1 MITPK
6 NYMWKT
12 TKDTLDIIFHVA
24 VMVINVAIGAGVVV
38 FILNWLKF
46 WSLIPMGLFALYY
59 YIRQE
64 ARIAYEADKMLVQE
78 RLTAKRGSIERQ
90 YQLGSIFR
98 AMNLEDK
105 MEYIK
110 VLQSDF
116 DEIYAEY
123 VENYGEDNF
132 AKKERECAEYASRY
146 LDELIKNMASK
157 PTEEVAEDIEA
168 KVMERV
174 RKEAEIATRAATV
187 YADKP
192 EASTGKVEEDK
203 NV

>member
-12 TKDTLDIIFHVA
+12 TKDTLDVIFHVA
-24 VMVINVAIGAGVVV
+24 VMIINVVIGAGIVG

-46 WSLIPMGLFALYY
+46 WSLIPMCLFVLYY

-64 ARIAYEADKMLVQE
+64 ARIAYEADKMMVQE

-98 AMNLEDK
+98 AMELEDK
-105 MEYIK
+105 MEYLK
-110 VLQSDF
+110 TLQSDF

-146 LDELIKNMASK
+146 LDELIKNKIPKHSQEKA
-157 PTEEVAEDIEA
+157 EVIEA

-174 RKEAEIATRAATV
+174 RKEAEIAARARV
-187 YADKP
+187 CADKL
-192 EASTGKVEEDK
+192 EANTGKVEEDK

>member
-12 TKDTLDIIFHVA
+12 TKDTLDVIFHVA
-24 VMVINVAIGAGVVV
+24 VMIINVVIGAGIVG

-46 WSLIPMGLFALYY
+46 WSLIPMCLFALYY
-59 YIRQE
+59 YIKQE
-64 ARIAYEADKMLVQE
+64 ARIAYEADKMMVQE

-123 VENYGEDNF
+123 VEKYGEDNF
-132 AKKERECAEYASRY
+132 AKKERECADHASRY
-146 LDELIKNMASK
+146 LNELIKNMTPKHSL
-157 PTEEVAEDIEA
+157 EEAEVIEA
-168 KVMERV
+168 KVMARV
-174 RKEAEIATRAATV
+174 RKEAEIAARAC
-187 YADKP
+187 ADKP
-192 EASTGKVEEDK
+192 EANTGKVEEDK

>member
-12 TKDTLDIIFHVA
+12 TKDTLDVIFHVA
-24 VMVINVAIGAGVVV
+24 VMIINVVIGAGIVA

-46 WSLIPMGLFALYY
+46 WSLIPMCLFALYY

-64 ARIAYEADKMLVQE
+64 AHIAYQADKMMVQE

-98 AMNLEDK
+98 AMDLKDK

-116 DEIYAEY
+116 DELYAEY
-123 VENYGEDNF
+123 VEKYGEDNF
-132 AKKERECAEYASRY
+132 AKKERECADQASRY
-146 LDELIKNMASK
+146 LDGFIKNLTPKHS
-157 PTEEVAEDIEA
+157 PEEAEVIEA
-168 KVMERV
+168 KVMELV
-174 RKEAEIATRAATV
+174 RKEAEIAAT
-187 YADKP
+187 AHKF
-192 EASTGKVEEDK
+192 EANTGKVEEDK

>member
-12 TKDTLDIIFHVA
+12 TKDTLDVIFHVA
-24 VMVINVAIGAGVVV
+24 VMIINVVIGAGIVG
-38 FILNWLKF
+38 FILHWLKF
-46 WSLIPMGLFALYY
+46 WSLVPMCLFALYY

-64 ARIAYEADKMLVQE
+64 ARIAYEADKMIVQE

-90 YQLGSIFR
+90 YQLGSVFR

-123 VENYGEDNF
+123 VEKYGEDNF
-132 AKKERECAEYASRY
+132 AKKERECAECASRY
-146 LDELIKNMASK
+146 LDELIKNITPK
-157 PTEEVAEDIEA
+157 RPLEEAEAIEA
-168 KVMERV
+168 KVMARV
-174 RKEAEIATRAATV
+174 RKEAEIAARAC
-187 YADKP
+187 ADKP
-192 EASTGKVEEDK
+192 EANIGKVEEDK

>member
-12 TKDTLDIIFHVA
+12 TKDTLDVIFHVA
-24 VMVINVAIGAGVVV
+24 VMIINVVIGASIVA
-38 FILNWLKF
+38 FILSWLKF
-46 WSLIPMGLFALYY
+46 WSLIPMCLFALYY

-64 ARIAYEADKMLVQE
+64 AHIAYQADKMMVQE

-98 AMNLEDK
+98 AMDLKDK

-116 DEIYAEY
+116 DELYAEY
-123 VENYGEDNF
+123 VEKYGEDNF
-132 AKKERECAEYASRY
+132 AKKERECADQASRY
-146 LDELIKNMASK
+146 LDGLIKNLTPKHS
-157 PTEEVAEDIEA
+157 PEEAEVIEA

-174 RKEAEIATRAATV
+174 RKEAQIAATARA

-192 EASTGKVEEDK
+192 EANTGKVEEDK

>member
-12 TKDTLDIIFHVA
+12 TKDTLDVIFHAA
-24 VMVINVAIGAGVVV
+24 VMVINVVIGAGVVA

-46 WSLIPMGLFALYY
+46 WSLIPMCLFVLYY

-64 ARIAYEADKMLVQE
+64 ARIAYEADKMMVQE

-123 VENYGEDNF
+123 VEKYGEDNF
-132 AKKERECAEYASRY
+132 AKKERECADQASRY
-146 LDELIKNMASK
+146 LDGLIKNLTPKHS
-157 PTEEVAEDIEA
+157 PEEAEVIEA

-174 RKEAEIATRAATV
+174 RREAEIAASARA

-192 EASTGKVEEDK
+192 EANTGKVEEDK

>member
-12 TKDTLDIIFHVA
+12 TKDVLDIIFHAA
-24 VMVINVAIGAGVVV
+24 VMIINVVIGAGVVA

-46 WSLIPMGLFALYY
+46 WSLIPMCLFALYY

-64 ARIAYEADKMLVQE
+64 ARIAYEADKMMVQE
-78 RLTAKRGSIERQ
+78 RLTTKRGSIERQ

-98 AMNLEDK
+98 AMSLEDK
-105 MEYIK
+105 LEYIK

-123 VENYGEDNF
+123 VEKYGEDNF
-132 AKKERECAEYASRY
+132 AKKELECADHASRY
-146 LDELIKNMASK
+146 LNELIKNMASK
-157 PTEEVAEDIEA
+157 PTKEKAEAIET
-168 KVMERV
+168 KVMELV
-174 RKEAEIATRAATV
+174 RKEAEIAARA
-187 YADKP
+187 KIE
-192 EASTGKVEEDK
+192 EAK
-203 NV
+203 NA

>member
-1 MITPK
+1 MITLK

-12 TKDTLDIIFHVA
+12 TKDVLDIIFHAA
-24 VMVINVAIGAGVVV
+24 VMIINVVIGAGVVA

-46 WSLIPMGLFALYY
+46 WSLIPMCLFALYY

-64 ARIAYEADKMLVQE
+64 ARIAYEADKMMVQE

-98 AMNLEDK
+98 AMSLEDK
-105 MEYIK
+105 LEYIK

-123 VENYGEDNF
+123 VEKYGEDNF
-132 AKKERECAEYASRY
+132 AKKERECADHASRY
-146 LDELIKNMASK
+146 LNELIKNMASK
-157 PTEEVAEDIEA
+157 PTKEKAEAIET
-168 KVMERV
+168 KVMELV
-174 RKEAEIATRAATV
+174 RKEAEIAARA
-187 YADKP
+187 KIE
-192 EASTGKVEEDK
+192 EAK
-203 NV
+203 NA

>member
-6 NYMWKT
+6 SYMWKT
-12 TKDTLDIIFHVA
+12 TKDVLDIIFHAA
-24 VMVINVAIGAGVVV
+24 VMIINVVIGAGVVA

-46 WSLIPMGLFALYY
+46 WSLIPMCLFALYY

-64 ARIAYEADKMLVQE
+64 ARIAYEADKMMVQE

-98 AMNLEDK
+98 AMSLEDK
-105 MEYIK
+105 LEYIK

-123 VENYGEDNF
+123 VEKYGEDNF
-132 AKKERECAEYASRY
+132 AKKERECADHASRY
-146 LDELIKNMASK
+146 LNELIKNMASK
-157 PTEEVAEDIEA
+157 PAKEKAEAIET
-168 KVMERV
+168 KVMELV
-174 RKEAEIATRAATV
+174 RKEAEIAARA
-187 YADKP
+187 
-192 EASTGKVEEDK
+192 KVEEAK
-203 NV
+203 NA

>member
-24 VMVINVAIGAGVVV
+24 VMIINVVIGAGIIG

-46 WSLIPMGLFALYY
+46 WSLIPMCLFALYY

-64 ARIAYEADKMLVQE
+64 ARIAYEADKMMVQE

-90 YQLGSIFR
+90 YQLGSILR
-98 AMNLEDK
+98 AMSLEDK
-105 MEYIK
+105 LEYIK

-123 VENYGEDNF
+123 VEKYGEDNF
-132 AKKERECAEYASRY
+132 AKKERECADHASRY
-146 LDELIKNMASK
+146 LNELIKNMASK
-157 PTEEVAEDIEA
+157 PTKEKTEAIET
-168 KVMERV
+168 KVMELV
-174 RKEAEIATRAATV
+174 RKEAEIAARA
-187 YADKP
+187 KIE
-192 EASTGKVEEDK
+192 EAK
-203 NV
+203 NA

>member
-12 TKDTLDIIFHVA
+12 TKDTLDVIFHVA
-24 VMVINVAIGAGVVV
+24 VMIINVVIGAGIVG

-46 WSLIPMGLFALYY
+46 WSLIPMCLFALYY
-59 YIRQE
+59 YIKQE
-64 ARIAYEADKMLVQE
+64 ARIAYEADKMMVQE

-123 VENYGEDNF
+123 VEKYGEDNF
-132 AKKERECAEYASRY
+132 AKKERECADHASRY
-146 LDELIKNMASK
+146 LNELIKNMASK
-157 PTEEVAEDIEA
+157 PTKEKTEAIET
-168 KVMERV
+168 KVMELV
-174 RKEAEIATRAATV
+174 RKEAEIAARA
-187 YADKP
+187 KIE
-192 EASTGKVEEDK
+192 EAK
-203 NV
+203 NA

>member
-12 TKDTLDIIFHVA
+12 AKDTLDIIFHVA
-24 VMVINVAIGAGVVV
+24 VMVINVVIGAGIVG

-46 WSLIPMGLFALYY
+46 WSLIPMCLFALYY
-59 YIRQE
+59 YIKQE
-64 ARIAYEADKMLVQE
+64 ARIAYEADKMMVQE

-116 DEIYAEY
+116 DEIYTEY
-123 VENYGEDNF
+123 VEKYGEDNF
-132 AKKERECAEYASRY
+132 AKKERECADQASRY
-146 LDELIKNMASK
+146 LDGLIKNITPK
-157 PTEEVAEDIEA
+157 HTKEEAEVIEA
-168 KVMERV
+168 KVMELV
-174 RKEAEIATRAATV
+174 RKEAEIAARARV
-187 YADKP
+187 CADKP
-192 EASTGKVEEDK
+192 EANTGKVEEDK

>member
-12 TKDTLDIIFHVA
+12 TKDTLDVIFHVA
-24 VMVINVAIGAGVVV
+24 VMIINVVIGAGIVG

-46 WSLIPMGLFALYY
+46 WSLIPMCLFVLYY

-64 ARIAYEADKMLVQE
+64 ARIAYEADKMMVQE

-98 AMNLEDK
+98 AMELEDK
-105 MEYIK
+105 MEYLK
-110 VLQSDF
+110 TLQSDF

-146 LDELIKNMASK
+146 LDELIKNKIPKHSQEKA
-157 PTEEVAEDIEA
+157 EVIEA

-174 RKEAEIATRAATV
+174 RKEAEIAARARA

-192 EASTGKVEEDK
+192 EANTGKVEEDK

>member
-12 TKDTLDIIFHVA
+12 TKDVLDIIFHAA
-24 VMVINVAIGAGVVV
+24 VMIINVVIGAGVVA

-46 WSLIPMGLFALYY
+46 WSLIPMCLFALYY
-59 YIRQE
+59 YIKQE
-64 ARIAYEADKMLVQE
+64 ARIAYEADKMIVQE
-78 RLTAKRGSIERQ
+78 RLTAKRGSIECQ

-123 VENYGEDNF
+123 VEKYGEDNF
-132 AKKERECAEYASRY
+132 AKKERECADHASRY
-146 LDELIKNMASK
+146 LNELIKNMASK
-157 PTEEVAEDIEA
+157 PTKEKAEAIET
-168 KVMERV
+168 KVMELV
-174 RKEAEIATRAATV
+174 RKEAEIAARA
-187 YADKP
+187 KIE
-192 EASTGKVEEDK
+192 EAK
-203 NV
+203 NA

>member
-12 TKDTLDIIFHVA
+12 TKDTLDVIFHVA
-24 VMVINVAIGAGVVV
+24 VMIINVVIGAGIVG

-46 WSLIPMGLFALYY
+46 WSLIPMCLFVLYY

-64 ARIAYEADKMLVQE
+64 ARIAYEADKMMVQE

-98 AMNLEDK
+98 AMELEDK
-105 MEYIK
+105 MEYLK
-110 VLQSDF
+110 TLQSDF

-146 LDELIKNMASK
+146 LDELIKNKIPKHSQEK
-157 PTEEVAEDIEA
+157 AEAIEA

-174 RKEAEIATRAATV
+174 RTEAEIAARAATV
-187 YADKP
+187 CAATIRADI
-192 EASTGKVEEDK
+192 GKEDK
-203 NV
+203 NA

>member
-12 TKDTLDIIFHVA
+12 TKDVLDIIFHAA
-24 VMVINVAIGAGVVV
+24 VMIINIVIGAGVVA

-46 WSLIPMGLFALYY
+46 WSLIPMCLFALYY

-64 ARIAYEADKMLVQE
+64 ARIAYEADKMMVQE

-98 AMNLEDK
+98 GMDLEDK
-105 MEYIK
+105 MKYIK

-116 DEIYAEY
+116 DEIYVEY
-123 VENYGEDNF
+123 VEKYGEDNF
-132 AKKERECAEYASRY
+132 AKKERECADHASRY
-146 LDELIKNMASK
+146 LDGLIKNMASK
-157 PTEEVAEDIEA
+157 PSQEKAEAIET
-168 KVMERV
+168 KVMELV
-174 RKEAEIATRAATV
+174 RKEAEIAARA
-187 YADKP
+187 KIE
-192 EASTGKVEEDK
+192 EAK
-203 NV
+203 NA

>member
-12 TKDTLDIIFHVA
+12 TKDVLDIIFHA
-24 VMVINVAIGAGVVV
+24 TVMIINVVIGAGVVA
-38 FILNWLKF
+38 FILNWLMF
-46 WSLIPMGLFALYY
+46 WCLIPMCLFALYY

-64 ARIAYEADKMLVQE
+64 ARIAYEADKMMVQE

-98 AMNLEDK
+98 AMSLEDK
-105 MEYIK
+105 LEYIK

-123 VENYGEDNF
+123 VEKYGEDNF
-132 AKKERECAEYASRY
+132 AKKERECADHASRY
-146 LDELIKNMASK
+146 LNELIKNMAFK
-157 PTEEVAEDIEA
+157 PTKEKAEAIET
-168 KVMERV
+168 KVMELV
-174 RKEAEIATRAATV
+174 RKEAEIAARA
-187 YADKP
+187 KI
-192 EASTGKVEEDK
+192 EEDK
-203 NV
+203 NA

>member
-12 TKDTLDIIFHVA
+12 AKDTLDIIFHVA
-24 VMVINVAIGAGVVV
+24 VMVINVVIGAGIVG

-46 WSLIPMGLFALYY
+46 WSLIPMCLFALYY
-59 YIRQE
+59 YIKQE
-64 ARIAYEADKMLVQE
+64 ARIAYEADKMMVQE

-123 VENYGEDNF
+123 VEKYGEDNF
-132 AKKERECAEYASRY
+132 AKKERECADQASRY
-146 LDELIKNMASK
+146 LDGLIKNITPK
-157 PTEEVAEDIEA
+157 HTKEEAEVIEA
-168 KVMERV
+168 KVMELV
-174 RKEAEIATRAATV
+174 RKEAEIAARARV
-187 YADKP
+187 CADKL
-192 EASTGKVEEDK
+192 EANTGKVEEDK

>member
-12 TKDTLDIIFHVA
+12 TKNTLDVIFHVA
-24 VMVINVAIGAGVVV
+24 VMIINVVIGASVVA
-38 FILNWLKF
+38 FILSWLKF
-46 WSLIPMGLFALYY
+46 WSLIPMCLFALYY

-64 ARIAYEADKMLVQE
+64 AHIAYQADKMMVQE

-116 DEIYAEY
+116 DKLYAEY
-123 VENYGEDNF
+123 VEKYGEDNF
-132 AKKERECAEYASRY
+132 AKKERECADQASRY
-146 LDELIKNMASK
+146 LNGLIKGVASK
-157 PTEEVAEDIEA
+157 PPLEEEVKAVEA
-168 KVMERV
+168 KVMERALINA
-174 RKEAEIATRAATV
+174 KIAATARA

-192 EASTGKVEEDK
+192 EANTGKVEEDK

>member
-12 TKDTLDIIFHVA
+12 TKDTLDVIFHVA
-24 VMVINVAIGAGVVV
+24 VMIINVVIGAGVVA

-46 WSLIPMGLFALYY
+46 WSLIPMCLFALYY

-64 ARIAYEADKMLVQE
+64 ARIAYEADKMMVQE

-98 AMNLEDK
+98 AMSLEDK
-105 MEYIK
+105 LEYIK

-123 VENYGEDNF
+123 VEKYGEDNF
-132 AKKERECAEYASRY
+132 AKKERECADHASRY
-146 LDELIKNMASK
+146 LNELIKNMASK
-157 PTEEVAEDIEA
+157 PTKEKAEAIET
-168 KVMERV
+168 KVMELV
-174 RKEAEIATRAATV
+174 RKEAEIAARA
-187 YADKP
+187 KIE
-192 EASTGKVEEDK
+192 EAK
-203 NV
+203 NA

>member
-12 TKDTLDIIFHVA
+12 TKDTLDVIFHVA
-24 VMVINVAIGAGVVV
+24 VMIINVVIGAGIVG
-38 FILNWLKF
+38 FILHWLKF
-46 WSLIPMGLFALYY
+46 WSLVPMCLFALYY

-64 ARIAYEADKMLVQE
+64 ARIAYEADKMIVQE

-132 AKKERECAEYASRY
+132 AKKERECADHASRY
-146 LDELIKNMASK
+146 LNELIKNMASK
-157 PTEEVAEDIEA
+157 PTKEKAEAIET
-168 KVMERV
+168 KVMELV
-174 RKEAEIATRAATV
+174 RKEAEIAARA
-187 YADKP
+187 KIE
-192 EASTGKVEEDK
+192 EAK
-203 NV
+203 NA

>member
-12 TKDTLDIIFHVA
+12 TKDVLDIIFHAA
-24 VMVINVAIGAGVVV
+24 VMIINVVIGAGVVA

-46 WSLIPMGLFALYY
+46 WSLIPMCLFALYY

-64 ARIAYEADKMLVQE
+64 ARIAYEADKMMVQE

-98 AMNLEDK
+98 AMDLEDK
-105 MEYIK
+105 MKYIK

-116 DEIYAEY
+116 DEIYTEY
-123 VENYGEDNF
+123 VEKYGEDNF
-132 AKKERECAEYASRY
+132 AKKERECADHASRY
-146 LDELIKNMASK
+146 LDGLIKNMASK
-157 PTEEVAEDIEA
+157 PSQEKAEAIET
-168 KVMERV
+168 KVMELV
-174 RKEAEIATRAATV
+174 RKEAEIAARA
-187 YADKP
+187 
-192 EASTGKVEEDK
+192 KVEEAK
-203 NV
+203 NA

>member
-12 TKDTLDIIFHVA
+12 TKNVLDIIFHAA
-24 VMVINVAIGAGVVV
+24 VMIINVVIGAGIVG

-46 WSLIPMGLFALYY
+46 WSLVPMCLFALYY
-59 YIRQE
+59 YIKQE
-64 ARIAYEADKMLVQE
+64 ARIAYEADKMMIQE

-110 VLQSDF
+110 VLQFDF

-123 VENYGEDNF
+123 VEKYGEDNF
-132 AKKERECAEYASRY
+132 AKKERECADQASRY
-146 LDELIKNMASK
+146 LDGLIKNITPK
-157 PTEEVAEDIEA
+157 HIKEEAEVIET

-174 RKEAEIATRAATV
+174 RREAEIAAYAKQNKAT
-187 YADKP
+187 
-192 EASTGKVEEDK
+192 G
-203 NV
+203 

>member
-12 TKDTLDIIFHVA
+12 TKDTLDVIFHVA
-24 VMVINVAIGAGVVV
+24 VMIINVVIGAGIVG

-46 WSLIPMGLFALYY
+46 WSLIPMCLFVLYY

-64 ARIAYEADKMLVQE
+64 ARIAYEADKMMIQE

-98 AMNLEDK
+98 AMELEDK
-105 MEYIK
+105 MEYLK
-110 VLQSDF
+110 TLQSDF

-146 LDELIKNMASK
+146 LDELIKNKIPKHSQEK
-157 PTEEVAEDIEA
+157 AEAIEA

-174 RKEAEIATRAATV
+174 RTEAEIAARAATV
-187 YADKP
+187 CAATIRADI
-192 EASTGKVEEDK
+192 GKEDK
-203 NV
+203 NA

>member
-12 TKDTLDIIFHVA
+12 AKDTLDIIFHVA
-24 VMVINVAIGAGVVV
+24 VMVINVVIGAGIVG

-46 WSLIPMGLFALYY
+46 WSLIPMCLLALYY
-59 YIRQE
+59 YIKQE
-64 ARIAYEADKMLVQE
+64 ARIAYEADKMMIQE
-78 RLTAKRGSIERQ
+78 RLTARRGSIERQ

-116 DEIYAEY
+116 DEIYTEY
-123 VENYGEDNF
+123 VEKYGEDNF
-132 AKKERECAEYASRY
+132 AKKERECADQASRY
-146 LDELIKNMASK
+146 LDSLIKNITPKHS
-157 PTEEVAEDIEA
+157 PEEAEVIEA

-174 RKEAEIATRAATV
+174 RREAEIAAYANKNKAT
-187 YADKP
+187 
-192 EASTGKVEEDK
+192 G
-203 NV
+203 

>member
-12 TKDTLDIIFHVA
+12 TKDTLDVIFHVA
-24 VMVINVAIGAGVVV
+24 VMIINVVIGAGIVG
-38 FILNWLKF
+38 FILHWLKF
-46 WSLIPMGLFALYY
+46 WSLVPMCLFALYY
-59 YIRQE
+59 YIKQE
-64 ARIAYEADKMLVQE
+64 ARIAYEADKMMVQE

-123 VENYGEDNF
+123 VEKYGEDNF
-132 AKKERECAEYASRY
+132 AKKERECADHASRY
-146 LDELIKNMASK
+146 LNELIKNMASK
-157 PTEEVAEDIEA
+157 PTKEKAEAIET
-168 KVMERV
+168 KVMELV
-174 RKEAEIATRAATV
+174 RKEAEIAARA
-187 YADKP
+187 KIE
-192 EASTGKVEEDK
+192 EAK
-203 NV
+203 NA

>member
-12 TKDTLDIIFHVA
+12 TKDVLDIIFHAA
-24 VMVINVAIGAGVVV
+24 VMIINVVIGAGVVA

-46 WSLIPMGLFALYY
+46 WSLIPMCLFALYY

-64 ARIAYEADKMLVQE
+64 ARIAYEADKMMVQE

-98 AMNLEDK
+98 AMSLEDK
-105 MEYIK
+105 LEYIK

-123 VENYGEDNF
+123 VEKYGEDNF
-132 AKKERECAEYASRY
+132 AKKERECADHASRY
-146 LDELIKNMASK
+146 LNELIKNMASK
-157 PTEEVAEDIEA
+157 PTKEKAEAIET
-168 KVMERV
+168 KVMELV
-174 RKEAEIATRAATV
+174 RKEAEIAART
-187 YADKP
+187 KIE
-192 EASTGKVEEDK
+192 EAK
-203 NV
+203 NA

>member
-12 TKDTLDIIFHVA
+12 TKDTLDVIFHA
-24 VMVINVAIGAGVVV
+24 AIMIINVVIGAGVVA

-46 WSLIPMGLFALYY
+46 WSLIPMCLFALYY

-64 ARIAYEADKMLVQE
+64 ARIAYEADKMMVQE

-98 AMNLEDK
+98 AMDLEDK
-105 MEYIK
+105 MKYIK

-116 DEIYAEY
+116 DEIYTEY
-123 VENYGEDNF
+123 VEKYGEDNF
-132 AKKERECAEYASRY
+132 AKKERECADHASRY
-146 LDELIKNMASK
+146 LDGLIKNMASK
-157 PTEEVAEDIEA
+157 PSQEKAEAIET
-168 KVMERV
+168 KVMELV
-174 RKEAEIATRAATV
+174 RKEAEIAARA
-187 YADKP
+187 
-192 EASTGKVEEDK
+192 KVEEAK
-203 NV
+203 NA

>member
-12 TKDTLDIIFHVA
+12 TKDVLDIIFHAA
-24 VMVINVAIGAGVVV
+24 VMIINVVIGAGVVA

-46 WSLIPMGLFALYY
+46 WSLIPMCLFALYY

-64 ARIAYEADKMLVQE
+64 ARIAYEADKMMVQE

-105 MEYIK
+105 LEYIK

-123 VENYGEDNF
+123 VEKYGEDNF
-132 AKKERECAEYASRY
+132 AKKERECADHASRY
-146 LDELIKNMASK
+146 LNELIKNMASK
-157 PTEEVAEDIEA
+157 PTKEKTEAIET
-168 KVMERV
+168 KVMELV
-174 RKEAEIATRAATV
+174 RKEAEIAARA
-187 YADKP
+187 KI
-192 EASTGKVEEDK
+192 EETK
-203 NV
+203 NA

>member
-12 TKDTLDIIFHVA
+12 AKDTLDIIFHVT
-24 VMVINVAIGAGVVV
+24 VMVINVVIGAGIVG

-46 WSLIPMGLFALYY
+46 WSLIPMCLFALYY
-59 YIRQE
+59 YIKQE
-64 ARIAYEADKMLVQE
+64 ARIAYEADKMMVQE

-123 VENYGEDNF
+123 VEKYGEDNF
-132 AKKERECAEYASRY
+132 AKKERECADQASRY
-146 LDELIKNMASK
+146 LDGLIKNITPK
-157 PTEEVAEDIEA
+157 HTKEEAEVIEA
-168 KVMERV
+168 KVMELV
-174 RKEAEIATRAATV
+174 RKEAEIAARARV
-187 YADKP
+187 CADKL
-192 EASTGKVEEDK
+192 EANTGKVEEDK

>member
-12 TKDTLDIIFHVA
+12 TKDTLDVIFHVA
-24 VMVINVAIGAGVVV
+24 VMIINVVIGAGVVA

-46 WSLIPMGLFALYY
+46 WSLIPMCLFALYY

-64 ARIAYEADKMLVQE
+64 ARIAYEADKMMVQE

-98 AMNLEDK
+98 AMSLEDK
-105 MEYIK
+105 LEYIK

-123 VENYGEDNF
+123 VEKYGEDNF
-132 AKKERECAEYASRY
+132 AKKERECADHASRY
-146 LDELIKNMASK
+146 LNELIKNMASK
-157 PTEEVAEDIEA
+157 PTKEKAETIET
-168 KVMERV
+168 KVMELV
-174 RKEAEIATRAATV
+174 RKEAEIAARA
-187 YADKP
+187 KIE
-192 EASTGKVEEDK
+192 EAK
-203 NV
+203 NA